1 MKKIRLGND
10 IGITWTLIAEDGS
23 PYIPRD
29 TARIALCCGM
39 NRIPITDFTVDENV
53 ITFTFFGKDQKHVGC
68 YSMLIIENDGE
79 RDMVTF
85 DTAGAFQLVYH
96 SWQTGG
102 EDCCGRIKT
111 EFVTITSSMMMTMG
125 PPGDPGKS
133 AYEIAVEH
141 GFVGT
146 EEEWLD
152 SLGGPPGSSE
162 ITKENIEEALGYTP
176 ADEADIPDT
185 SGLTTREDVEDAIDE
200 ALYGSRM
207 AGYRQLEHVVSD
219 GSFFSAGSYDGNQKI
234 RVEASV
240 PAGKICSLAVAHID
254 GSHRMGVMA
263 FNTSSHKLA
272 YFWPGLSY
280 SEFHVDDLIDLGK
293 HFAVEQDRHGITIIQ
308 GDKSTHVDYEGG
320 TDASLM
326 GVPLYIFNSA
336 NPNHASY
343 KDGTLYRVTV
353 WDGDG
358 NILRKFIPAK
368 DEATGVCGMYSAY
381 GGHTFFPSAG
391 GAWLE
396 GPEATP
402 GFASLE
408 YTNEKLAQLWE
419 EVEGKQQK
427 LVSGTNIK
435 TINGQS
441 ILGKGNINI
450 ESSSPVTVDTALSP
464 TSTNP
469 VQNKAVHAALAG
481 KQPIINDSNKLPYS
495 LLSGTP
501 IFYANFGTTTAAEI
515 IAAYESGKIVICI
528 YKNAVYLLA
537 SNDNN
542 YIYFGTLHKTTSKWI
557 YCNVSNDSW
566 VEGLNSLQVVANMV
580 TALGPTS
587 ANDKYP
593 SAKAVVDYVEQ
604 SSEQSSYNYRETDL
618 RPTYFLAKRLVDTMT
633 RTRWFGSTDT
643 KIGNFVPIS
652 STVGTITLS
661 SADASCVSR
670 IVIMACRMSSGRYC
684 YAYFGP
690 AVNNV
695 ISLLYDFGQELD
707 CREVVELQCVHDT
720 IDGAQGQHLSPYGYR
735 AMAWDIYTQLGQ
747 KRQFS
752 GVFVGGWTAQFCR
765 GASVYS
771 DPTIVDVD
779 GHLVCTPILSGIAA
793 GGPVNRC
800 EMVYA
805 RSLGAGRLNV
815 RTYYNIA
822 HASPNGASVTFP
834 IRASHP
840 FRGFVRVVCG
850 KEVGFD
856 GTANLV
862 VIDDSGNTIETIGLS
877 NYLDS
882 FIVPLNGRYYK
893 SINVRVD
900 MPDEMP
906 TCVKI
911 IEMTLHETY
920 VSAPQYR
927 QIDSRSVVALLGSS
941 NTQFPHLVT
950 AEQLCPG
957 DPDNVLVSRPD
968 GTQGD
973 GCGYLGKELARI
985 SGAVV
990 DNWGKSGEFT
1000 SYGLEA
1006 IQRIMAEKRYT
1017 HIILSLFANDIN
1029 AKRPLS
1035 AIITDIRQMA
1045 EYAVGH
1051 GCVPIILMGYGT
1063 ASSSQMAEYIRMYE
1077 SLTQGLDSPFVMTAS
1092 DLHSA

>member
-152 SLGGPPGSSE
+152 SLVGPPGD
-162 ITKENIEEALGYTP
+162 ITKESIETALGYTP

-185 SGLTTREDVEDAIDE
+185 SGLATREDVEDAIDE

-441 ILGKGNINI
+441 ILGKGNITI
-450 ESSSPVTVDTALSP
+450 EGGSSVTVDPALSA
-464 TSTNP
+464 TSENP
-469 VQNKAVHAALAG
+469 VQNKVVNAALEG
-481 KQPIINDSNKLPYS
+481 KQDAITDLAAIRSGAEAGATAYQKPASGVQKTDLADEVQTSLNKAETALQSYKESDPTVPAWAKEPTKPTYTAQEVGALPDDTVIPTVPTISTSIQADADSDTK
-495 LLSGTP
+495 
-501 IFYANFGTTTAAEI
+501 TA
-515 IAAYESGKIVICI
+515 SPK
-528 YKNAVYLLA
+528 AVKTYVDGLVGNIETLLA
-537 SNDNN
+537 S
-542 YIYFGTLHKTTSKWI
+542 I
-557 YCNVSNDSW
+557 
-566 VEGLNSLQVVANMV
+566 
-580 TALGPTS
+580 
-587 ANDKYP
+587 
-593 SAKAVVDYVEQ
+593 
-604 SSEQSSYNYRETDL
+604 
-618 RPTYFLAKRLVDTMT
+618 
-633 RTRWFGSTDT
+633 
-643 KIGNFVPIS
+643 
-652 STVGTITLS
+652 
-661 SADASCVSR
+661 
-670 IVIMACRMSSGRYC
+670 
-684 YAYFGP
+684 
-690 AVNNV
+690 
-695 ISLLYDFGQELD
+695 
-707 CREVVELQCVHDT
+707 
-720 IDGAQGQHLSPYGYR
+720 
-735 AMAWDIYTQLGQ
+735 
-747 KRQFS
+747 
-752 GVFVGGWTAQFCR
+752 
-765 GASVYS
+765 
-771 DPTIVDVD
+771 
-779 GHLVCTPILSGIAA
+779 
-793 GGPVNRC
+793 
-800 EMVYA
+800 
-805 RSLGAGRLNV
+805 
-815 RTYYNIA
+815 
-822 HASPNGASVTFP
+822 
-834 IRASHP
+834 
-840 FRGFVRVVCG
+840 
-850 KEVGFD
+850 
-856 GTANLV
+856 
-862 VIDDSGNTIETIGLS
+862 
-877 NYLDS
+877 
-882 FIVPLNGRYYK
+882 
-893 SINVRVD
+893 
-900 MPDEMP
+900 
-906 TCVKI
+906 
-911 IEMTLHETY
+911 
-920 VSAPQYR
+920 
-927 QIDSRSVVALLGSS
+927 
-941 NTQFPHLVT
+941 
-950 AEQLCPG
+950 
-957 DPDNVLVSRPD
+957 
-968 GTQGD
+968 
-973 GCGYLGKELARI
+973 
-985 SGAVV
+985 
-990 DNWGKSGEFT
+990 
-1000 SYGLEA
+1000 
-1006 IQRIMAEKRYT
+1006 
-1017 HIILSLFANDIN
+1017 
-1029 AKRPLS
+1029 
-1035 AIITDIRQMA
+1035 
-1045 EYAVGH
+1045 
-1051 GCVPIILMGYGT
+1051 
-1063 ASSSQMAEYIRMYE
+1063 
-1077 SLTQGLDSPFVMTAS
+1077 
-1092 DLHSA
+1092 